1 MSMRNPASPWGQ
13 PKVNPESI
21 YRVARG
27 AAFAAVFLAFNL
39 TVSGCRT
46 EWGSSRKTPP
56 VSSARSPAIAGA
68 KVAAQ
73 PPGQDDGQW
82 VMPAKNYASTR
93 YSQLDQ
99 INAQNVKSLKVA
111 WTFSTGNTRGHEA
124 APLIVGSTMYVVAP
138 FPNYLYALDL
148 ANSGA
153 SKWVYKP
160 PVDAAA
166 QGVACC
172 DHVNRGASYAGGKVF
187 YNTLD
192 GQTVAVDARSEERR

>member
-1 MSMRNPASPWGQ
+1 MQMRNLAGPSGK
-13 PKVNPESI
+13 PKRNLEPI

-46 EWGSSRKTPP
+46 ESESSKKAPP
-56 VSSARSPAIAGA
+56 PSSARNPAIAGA
-68 KVAAQ
+68 RVAAQ

-82 VMPAKNYASTR
+82 VMPAKDYASTR
-93 YSQLDQ
+93 YSGLDQ
-99 INAQNVKSLKVA
+99 INTQNVKSLKVA
-111 WTFSTGNTRGHEA
+111 WTFSTGNTRGEEA
-124 APLIVGSTMYVVAP
+124 APLVVGSTMYVVAP

-172 DHVNRGASYAGGKVF
+172 DQVNRGAAYDQGKIF
-187 YNTLD
+187 YT
-192 GQTVAVDARSEERR
+192 T